1 MTSPAGPQS
10 QFQWR
15 WMASSSRAGVFL
27 NGSPGELGSV
37 RSSCSSPG
45 MDVSL
50 EDSFSTQFAPLP
62 MSRSSSCQSVDS
74 ICPSQ
79 SIRAPVSEVDMGRP
93 AARNP
98 QALIHRLQEL
108 KQLQQCM
115 QEQLKVH
122 QQEQLEKLQNEQ
134 SRIFGMVQAA
144 TEYDNIK
151 QPCLKTTEQSGSKSS
166 QTRPRVSPVSPV
178 PHEHQQTK
186 EVERTLVP
194 GVWNQEPKVDQ
205 ASSGHHTD
213 EDFDHEEES
222 LHSEDKRMWR
232 KDNETEA
239 HDRPI
244 RSGKTFEEMLEE
256 QLKLENEK
264 LSKISGAPADAAKVK
279 RPFLRRGEGL
289 SRFTRGKTTGPFRAR
304 ATSSDTKPTPGINS
318 SAFQGLIIRSHQSSE
333 PKRTSQNSISTT
345 NCVTQRKTA
354 VLNKTNFPQKT
365 SAPVTKALAKA
376 QVHGGHQNVR
386 VEGQNGSSGPLQHQ
400 SKSNNKPEGQKVFS
414 DIMVDISK
422 GTSRQFHSMDEQTA
436 RMAENSFEVWLKE
449 RGEHWE
455 RDQYLEY
462 VELGEFE
469 LLERAADELS
479 FSSNSSFI
487 NTLLR
492 RDGRRLSST
501 PVKPPPKSSFPDG
514 TGLSK
519 AYSPPVPPVGSVEVL
534 EGANTQTDEVMTK
547 CSGDEEVEESDSS
560 LCSNTVFHQPA
571 TVPNLQEPF
580 NFQVSAL
587 PYDQRSYQDRDGAG
601 SPGGDEESHRD
612 STLVDVR
619 GQVEF
624 DDDDTWNEPESS
636 NCSPAKMDDLPDR
649 VLKRKIAIS
658 KGAQL
663 DCCSNSPLD
672 REPEPPRTCQLVAKL
687 FPSLKPKPCPPP
699 PELPDSD
706 GHSEQGAARS
716 TLLRERLVEL
726 ETEIERFRKEN
737 AALSRLRQENQEFQE
752 NLRMERAEF
761 KQNMADE
768 LVKWEEFKFEE
779 GRKLQREKKL
789 FEKYAAAARA
799 RPDKQERDE
808 IQSLK
813 QQLNTLQE
821 DLRKREARWT
831 STHSRLRQQI
841 DTLSAE
847 NATLRDQVRTL
858 EKLRLSTWKN
868 AESEREKA
876 RERSSASS
884 NSSNTRTA
892 KSKSPSSS
900 IKSSPLENS
909 KKMEIPEVQNPPK
922 IPAKTSSTTCSTD
935 WQKAQPCPVA
945 GAHHIS
951 NHLIVSEVK
960 SHDPQVIKNSTD
972 SVLEVDSPRDI
983 PGKSKLEQE
992 EITHMDGKIERM
1004 FPDGGRLT
1012 VFPNGTRKEVS
1023 ADGLSVRVTFFN
1035 GDIKQIMPDH
1045 RVIYYYAEAQTTHTT
1060 YPDGME
1066 VLQFPNNQIEKHF
1079 IDGHKEIIFPDQ
1091 TVKNLYPDGR
1101 EESVL
1106 VDGTIIQQNPDGT
1119 KQIQFNT
1126 GQRELHTA
1134 EFKRRE
1140 YPDGTVK
1147 TVYSDGRQ
1155 ETRYPTGRVRLK
1167 NQEGRVIMD
1176 TKT

>member
-1 MTSPAGPQS
+1 
-10 QFQWR
+10 
-15 WMASSSRAGVFL
+15 MASSSRAGVFL
-27 NGSPGELGSV
+27 NASPGELGSV
-37 RSSCSSPG
+37 RSSCRSPEKDG
-45 MDVSL
+45 SL
-50 EDSFSTQFAPLP
+50 EDSFSAQFAPLP
-62 MSRSSSCQSVDS
+62 MSRSSSCLSVDS
-74 ICPSQ
+74 VCPSQ
-79 SIRAPVSEVDMGRP
+79 SSMAPVSEVDVGRP
-93 AARNP
+93 APRNP
-98 QALIHRLQEL
+98 QALIDRLQEL

-122 QQEQLEKLQNEQ
+122 QQEQLKKLQNEQ
-134 SRIFGMVQAA
+134 SQILGMVQAV

-166 QTRPRVSPVSPV
+166 HTRPRVSPV

-194 GVWNQEPKVDQ
+194 SVWNQEPKVDQ

-213 EDFDHEEES
+213 EDYDHEEES
-222 LHSEDKRMWR
+222 PHSKDKCMWR

-279 RPFLRRGEGL
+279 RPFLKRGEGL
-289 SRFTRGKTTGPFRAR
+289 SRFTRGKTTGSFRDR
-304 ATSSDTKPTPGINS
+304 ATSSDTKPTPGINP
-318 SAFQGLIIRSHQSSE
+318 SAFQGPTIRSHQSSE
-333 PKRTSQNSISTT
+333 PKRTPQNSISAT

-365 SAPVTKALAKA
+365 SAPVTKAFAKA

-386 VEGQNGSSGPLQHQ
+386 VEEQNGSSGPLQHQ

-422 GTSRQFHSMDEQTA
+422 GTSKKFHSMDEQTA
-436 RMAENSFEVWLKE
+436 RIAENSFEVWLKE

-455 RDQYLEY
+455 RDQHLEC

-469 LLERAADELS
+469 LLERAADEFS

-501 PVKPPPKSSFPDG
+501 PVKPPPKSSFPDHCLDDR
-514 TGLSK
+514 TGLSR
-519 AYSPPVPPVGSVEVL
+519 AHIPPVPLVGSVEVI
-534 EGANTQTDEVMTK
+534 EGANTQTDEVITK
-547 CSGDEEVEESDSS
+547 CSGDVEVEESDSS
-560 LCSNTVFHQPA
+560 QCSDTVFHQPA

-580 NFQVSAL
+580 NFQVSAP
-587 PYDQRSYQDRDGAG
+587 PYDKRSYQDRDGAG
-601 SPGGDEESHRD
+601 SPEGDEESHRD

-636 NCSPAKMDDLPDR
+636 NCSPAKRGDLPDR

-658 KGAQL
+658 KGAEL
-663 DCCSNSPLD
+663 DHCSNSPLD

-699 PELPDSD
+699 TELPDSD

-779 GRKLQREKKL
+779 GRKLQREKKQ

-813 QQLNTLQE
+813 QQLNSLQE

-876 RERSSASS
+876 RESSTASS
-884 NSSNTRTA
+884 NSTNTRTA

-900 IKSSPLENS
+900 VKSSPLENS
-909 KKMEIPEVQNPPK
+909 KKMESLEVQNPPK
-922 IPAKTSSTTCSTD
+922 IPAKTSSTTFSTG
-935 WQKAQPCPVA
+935 WQKALPCPVA
-945 GAHHIS
+945 GARHIS
-951 NHLIVSEVK
+951 DHLIVSEIK
-960 SHDPQVIKNSTD
+960 SHDPQLIKNSTN
-972 SVLEVDSPRDI
+972 SVLEVDSPRDV
-983 PGKSKLEQE
+983 PGISDIGQE
-992 EITHMDGKIERM
+992 EITHMDGKIERI

-1023 ADGLSVRVTFFN
+1023 ADGLSVRVAFFN
-1035 GDIKQIMPDH
+1035 GDIKQIMPDQ

-1079 IDGHKEIIFPDQ
+1079 TDGHKEIIFPDQ

-1167 NQEGRVIMD
+1167 NQEGHVIID